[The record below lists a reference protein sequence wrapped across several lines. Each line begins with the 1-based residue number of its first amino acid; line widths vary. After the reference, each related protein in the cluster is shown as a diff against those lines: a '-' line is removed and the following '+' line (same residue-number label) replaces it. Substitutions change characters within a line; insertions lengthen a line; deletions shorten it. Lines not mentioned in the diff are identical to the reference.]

1 MAIETNE
8 TIDVKTLQPFKR
20 FIMSIGAIPT
30 SYLESMSY
38 AELLM
43 WFCNYLQN
51 TVIPTVNNNAEA
63 VEELQNLFV
72 ELKQY
77 VDDYFSDLNL
87 QTEVNNKL
95 DAMVLDGTLAEI
107 INQEIFTELS
117 NTVNEVKT
125 DIGTMND
132 LTTIKKDTLVNAINS
147 NNNNYI
153 DELRYKYS
161 NNYEYF
167 DLPVNIEFFNNI
179 RILKDK
185 YKGNYNYIFDPEK
198 YKLSGNEIYVDPD
211 TQESSTTQTGAID
224 HPFNNIVKA
233 YAVASDNDT
242 IMLKPGTSGIYRRN
256 NYGQAAADSMDKSLN
271 FIVYGNKYDVLFTNS
286 DIQSWSVNSTYSNV
300 YQTTRSSLGNVI
312 DIRGRK
318 KGLFYKLKL
327 VASLELCSITLNSY
341 YYESNVVYINIGEE
355 VTNDKVIC
363 NLQTG
368 RPQLRLYPPADANK
382 QYYLENIVCLSGDY
396 PIIGIQNNGQ
406 YKPFVIANNC
416 DFNYSENTSQNAITV
431 LGADTIFYKCKACY
445 GYRDGFNYHSNA
457 GVLCNSIE
465 IECIGANN
473 GLNDS
478 NNNNNG
484 STSHDG
490 NKILRINGIYFNNK
504 GGNVTDVQTNTISI
518 NIQCVAYDSKS
529 TGTTSKGDFINQQA
543 GCQMWLY
550 NCYSKGSSSYVNIY
564 GVENTNIYVDNCSY
578 DNAYSDGS
586 IVIQ

>member
-1 MAIETNE
+1 MNE
-8 TIDVKTLQPFKR
+8 KKYIPLTPFKGWVLENFP
-20 FIMSIGAIPT
+20 FIEADFDAIT
-30 SYLESMSY
+30 NYELICKIVEYLNNVINS
-38 AELLM
+38 
-43 WFCNYLQN
+43 QN
-51 TVIPTVNNNAEA
+51 KVLEDMTVLNQKFND
-63 VEELQNLFV
+63 
-72 ELKQY
+72 LKAY

-87 QTEVNNKL
+87 QTEVDNKL

-167 DLPVNIEFFNNI
+167 DLPVNVEFFNHI

-185 YKGNYNYIFDPEK
+185 YKGNYNYIFNPED
-198 YKLSGNEIYVDPD
+198 YKLNGNVYYVDPD
-211 TQESSTTQTGAID
+211 TTESSSTQTGAID

-233 YAVASDNDT
+233 YAVCSDNDT
-242 IMLKPGTSGIYRRN
+242 IMLKPGIYRRN
-256 NYGQAAADSMDKSLN
+256 NYGQAAADNIDKSLN

-286 DIQSWSVNSTYSNV
+286 DLQSWSVNSTYSNV

-327 VASLELCSITLNSY
+327 VTSLELCSNTLNSY

-368 RPQLRLYPPADANK
+368 RPQLRLYPPSDANK

-406 YKPFVIANNC
+406 YKPFVVANNC
-416 DFNYSENTSQNAITV
+416 EFNYSENTSQNAITV

-457 GVLCNSIE
+457 GALCNSIE
-465 IECIGANN
+465 IDCIGANN

-484 STSHDG
+484 STTHDG

-586 IVIQ
+586 ININ